1 MPKRQLVKVGK
12 QRLRGCIATYVYAMD
27 VLTVDE
33 LREECVEVERSFGR
47 RGRAAYLQQRK
58 GQRGAH
64 TQRSRRAAKLGSRR
78 ATWAS
83 PKSIQARLLEL
94 QAGQSE
100 GGRDTPRLESR
111 EVVPREEDENKNV
124 YSQSNR
130 HKYLLRY
137 LPEDERLRCYMEAR
151 NRTFAEHHLSGMC
164 LVSGIVQKAR
174 ERFRVRR

>member
-47 RGRAAYLQQRK
+47 RGRAAYLQQSK

-83 PKSIQARLLEL
+83 PKYIQARLL
-94 QAGQSE
+94 
-100 GGRDTPRLESR
+100 
-111 EVVPREEDENKNV
+111 K
-124 YSQSNR
+124 
-130 HKYLLRY
+130 
-137 LPEDERLRCYMEAR
+137 
-151 NRTFAEHHLSGMC
+151 
-164 LVSGIVQKAR
+164 
-174 ERFRVRR
+174 